1 MKGYCFIDMH
11 IHSMFSNEEGVTQT
25 PKKILDATLEL
36 IEEYKAKTQPTIVK
50 FIEKENAVEEIANF
64 FLLDDSNEVF
74 YLRKILKEA
83 TSSEE
88 KAKEILNKFSR
99 ACISITDH
107 NSILGSVEAVK
118 VIKSNPKKYE
128 NIDFIP
134 GIEFN
139 AGLKNLRVNEHGQ
152 SVYSKCHLLGYG
164 FNIEDE
170 NLKIFSKL
178 YQLTLGSEKINIG
191 QAISASRNAFRLNYN
206 VSIPLSAF
214 KGLLER
220 AIPLEK
226 RRDIS
231 LYKTYNSLRE
241 EFLGICA
248 NYLPNGKSI
257 AEFDE
262 QIKNSVFPA
271 EPIKVKQNAGHGKLQ
286 AIEIIDIVKK
296 AGGKTSIAHPSM
308 ISKNKKLYKD
318 QNTVREIVSDIV
330 KLIQENTDNGLDALE
345 ILHHDNASVIK
356 ALLKVAE
363 KFDLYVTAG
372 SDCHNHTANIEN
384 QNWKGKGYISDC
396 FNDLYNQISVKDYNV
411 NGKAKGLNNVN
422 GNAKGFNKVIFLPII
437 SLIKTGKSP
446 VDHQGCLIRDG
457 KMRVYSWDRAKDL
470 SYRIFVFKQTR
481 KIIAPREERQTNK
494 ETAFEEELKNL
505 TSEPIAYEDV
515 KPSNLWRTKKTWME
529 ELEDLKNTLEKQEN
543 AQARKTGQ
551 VKNQEVE
558 LSN

>member
-11 IHSMFSNEEGVTQT
+11 IHSMFSNEEGVSQT
-25 PKKILDATLEL
+25 PKKILDTTVEL

-64 FLLDDSNEVF
+64 FLLDDSDEVF

-139 AGLKNLRVNEHGQ
+139 AGLKNLRVNEHGK
-152 SVYSKCHLLGYG
+152 SIYSKCHLLGYG
-164 FNIEDE
+164 YDIENDD
-170 NLKIFSKL
+170 LKTFSKL

-262 QIKNSVFPA
+262 QIKNSAFPA
-271 EPIKVKQNAGHGKLQ
+271 EPIKVKQNAGHGKLPV
-286 AIEIIDIVKK
+286 IEIIKILKK
-296 AGGKTSIAHPSM
+296 AGGKTSLAHPSM

-345 ILHHDNASVIK
+345 ILHQDNASVIK

-363 KFDLYVTAG
+363 KFDMYVTAG
-372 SDCHNHTANIEN
+372 SDCHNHVAVICNE
-384 QNWKGKGYISDC
+384 NWKGKGYISDC
-396 FNDLYNQISVKDYNV
+396 FHDLYNEISKKDYGLK
-411 NGKAKGLNNVN
+411 GK
-422 GNAKGFNKVIFLPII
+422 AKGFNKVIFLPIV

-446 VDHQGCLIRDG
+446 VDHQGCLIRDE

-470 SYRIFVFKQTR
+470 SYRVFVFKQTR

-543 AQARKTGQ
+543 AQAGKTGQ
-551 VKNQEVE
+551 VKNQDVE

>member
-11 IHSMFSNEEGVTQT
+11 IHSMFSNEEGVSQT
-25 PKKILDATLEL
+25 PKKILDTTVEL

-64 FLLDDSNEVF
+64 FLLDDSDEVF

-139 AGLKNLRVNEHGQ
+139 AGLKNLRVNEHGK
-152 SVYSKCHLLGYG
+152 SIYSKCHLLGYG
-164 FNIEDE
+164 YDIENDD
-170 NLKIFSKL
+170 LKTFSKL
-178 YQLTLGSEKINIG
+178 FQLTLGADNINIG
-191 QAISASRNAFRLNYN
+191 QAVCAGRNEFRNIYGT
-206 VSIPLSAF
+206 SIPLSAF
-214 KGLLER
+214 KGLLEK
-220 AIPLEK
+220 ALPLEK

-231 LYKTYNSLRE
+231 VYKSYTSIRND
-241 EFLGICA
+241 FLKICSE
-248 NYLPNGKSI
+248 YLPKNKNI
-257 AEFDE
+257 TQFDN
-262 QIKNSVFPA
+262 QIKNTVFPTQ
-271 EPIKVKQNAGHGKLQ
+271 PVKVEGNAGHGKLQ

-296 AGGKTSIAHPSM
+296 AGGKTSLAHPSM

-318 QNTVREIVSDIV
+318 EKSVRENVEDLVGI
-330 KLIQENTDNGLDALE
+330 IQKSTNNGLDALE
-345 ILHHDNASVIK
+345 ILHQSNATVFK
-356 ALLKVAE
+356 ALLKVAK
-363 KFDLYVTAG
+363 KFDLYITAG
-372 SDCHNHTANIEN
+372 SDCHNHVAVICNE
-384 QNWKGKGYISDC
+384 NWKGKGYISDC
-396 FNDLYNQISVKDYNV
+396 FHDLYNEISKKDY
-411 NGKAKGLNNVN
+411 GLKGR
-422 GNAKGFNKVIFLPII
+422 AKGFNKVSFLPIVE
-437 SLIKTGKSP
+437 LIKNGRLVK
-446 VDHQGCLIRDG
+446 DRQNCRIYDE
-457 KMRVYSWDRAKDL
+457 KMQTYSWDRALDL
-470 SYRIFVFKQTR
+470 SYRVFVFKQTR
-481 KIIAPREERQTNK
+481 KILTENK
-494 ETAFEEELKNL
+494 ENKTGDKEKAFEEELVDLSNHIVK
-505 TSEPIAYEDV
+505 EDN
-515 KPSNLWRTKKTWME
+515 KKSNLWRYKKTWME

-543 AQARKTGQ
+543 AQAENNRQ